1 MSFIQPV
8 LYIDM
13 LQIDGKNPN
22 YIERILIWIQK
33 QDQFT
38 IFLLITIILALIIEP
53 SPTSNTPLKP
63 LQRKNF
69 SASTKEF
76 VLKNQFHS
84 CNFCDRPLDEV
95 NFDHIDGDRSNN
107 NMWNCQALCPNCH
120 AEKTR
125 KRKFFK
131 I

>member
-1 MSFIQPV
+1 MSFIQQV

-53 SPTSNTPLKP
+53 FPTSNTPLKQ

-69 SASTKEF
+69 SDSTKEF
-76 VLKNQFHS
+76 VLRN
-84 CNFCDRPLDEV
+84 
-95 NFDHIDGDRSNN
+95 
-107 NMWNCQALCPNCH
+107 
-120 AEKTR
+120 
-125 KRKFFK
+125 
-131 I
+131 